1 VTNTPAEYSDE
12 ELVAQLAVG
21 NDVALQTLMHRH
33 ERLVFSVAYRYLGH
47 REDAEDL
54 VQDTFVRVLTAA
66 PRYRPDAPF
75 RTYLLTIVTRLC
87 LNRKARAHT
96 RSEESRDPMS
106 DVFSR
111 VQASAPRPDEALLQ
125 DERERAVRHAI
136 LALPED
142 QRMALV
148 LFRFEGLSYEAIAA
162 VLGRRVSAVASLLW
176 RSRQRL
182 RTELISYA
190 R

>member
-1 VTNTPAEYSDE
+1 MKTPVEYSDE
-12 ELVAQLAVG
+12 ELVAQLAIG
-21 NDVALQTLMHRH
+21 TEDALQVLMCRH
-33 ERLVFSVAYRYLGH
+33 ERLVFSVAYRYLGG
-47 REDAEDL
+47 REDAKDI
-54 VQDTFVRVLTAA
+54 VQDTFTRVLEAA

-87 LNRKARAHT
+87 LNRRARAHT

-106 DVFSR
+106 DVFRR
-111 VQASAPRPDEALLQ
+111 VQTDGPGPEEALLQ
-125 DERERAVRHAI
+125 DERGRAVRRAI

-162 VLGRRVSAVASLLW
+162 LLGRRVSAVASLLW
-176 RSRQRL
+176 RARQRL
-182 RTELISYA
+182 RAELISYVP
-190 R
+190 